1 MNLLIVGGTGTLG
14 RQIVKQALEEGYN
27 VRCLV
32 RSLRRGNFLKEWG
45 AEVIYGDL
53 SIPETLPP
61 AVKGVDAIIDAATIR
76 STDNYNAEVI
86 DGKGKIALIEC
97 AKLAKVKKFLFFSM
111 LNASE
116 NGNIPLISL
125 KLRIENILQKSGLDY
140 TIFQCS
146 GFFQGLINQY
156 AVPILEKQTIWLLG
170 ASAPLAY
177 LDTQDAAKAIISSL
191 RDSKASNKKLSL
203 IGERF
208 WTSEE
213 IIEICERL
221 SGEKAKIS
229 YIPSIALS
237 LIRRF
242 FRFFELTWNISD
254 RLQFSEVLYNKGNLQ
269 GIKNEV
275 SWPIQRS
282 NLEQYLQE
290 YFGKV
295 LKKLKESN
303 YQQASDLPFI

>member
-14 RQIVKQALEEGYN
+14 RQIVKQALEEGHN
-27 VRCLV
+27 VKCLV

-61 AVKGVDAIIDAATIR
+61 TLKGVEAIIDAATVR
-76 STDNYNAEVI
+76 PTDNYNAEVI
-86 DGKGKIALIEC
+86 DGKGKIALIEA
-97 AKLAKVKKFLFFSM
+97 AKLANVKKFIFFSM

-116 NGNIPLISL
+116 NSNIPLISL
-125 KLRIENILQKSGLDY
+125 KLRVEDILQKSGLDY
-140 TIFQCS
+140 TIFKCS

-170 ASAPLAY
+170 NSAPLAY
-177 LDTQDAAKAIISSL
+177 LDTQDAAKAIVSSL
-191 RDSKASNKKLSL
+191 DDSAASKTSLSL
-203 IGERF
+203 IGEKF

-213 IIEICERL
+213 IIELCERL
-221 SGEKAKIS
+221 SGEKANTS
-229 YIPSIALS
+229 YIPSIALG

-242 FRFFELTWNISD
+242 FRLFELTWNISD
-254 RLQFSEVLYNKGNLQ
+254 RLQFSEVVNIAGNRKDEGTQ
-269 GIKNEV
+269 V
-275 SWPIQRS
+275 RWPIQRA

-295 LKKLKESN
+295 LRKLKESN